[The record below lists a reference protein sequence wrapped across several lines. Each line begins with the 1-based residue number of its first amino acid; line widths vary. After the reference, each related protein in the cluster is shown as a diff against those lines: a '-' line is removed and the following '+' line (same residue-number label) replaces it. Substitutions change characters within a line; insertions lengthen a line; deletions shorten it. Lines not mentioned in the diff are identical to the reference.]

1 MMNQGEWLEAVRRF
15 LLLLLLLLFP
25 FRKEKKIRGA
35 AAFDETIRTVIRHRI
50 SGRDILLS
58 AVSRIRQKGEST
70 RSDLLFS
77 SSSTSYSPS
86 HQMHSTQNRLTDIS
100 SSNRVKPDLLLSFS
114 NSLLKSLFY
123 FLCQPKRKTFI
134 FTVYCQMIL
143 FRNHQLP
150 SRLLITLTSYS
161 FRVVLNNVRQIKK
174 GRRYKKKRVAVIP
187 VAYLIYHCPRDLY
200 GKSGRELPSSGRN

>member
-161 FRVVLNNVRQIKK
+161 FRVVLNNIRQIKK
-174 GRRYKKKRVAVIP
+174 RTSIQKET
-187 VAYLIYHCPRDLY
+187 
-200 GKSGRELPSSGRN
+200 SGSYTGCLSHLSLPAGFIREIWKGATI